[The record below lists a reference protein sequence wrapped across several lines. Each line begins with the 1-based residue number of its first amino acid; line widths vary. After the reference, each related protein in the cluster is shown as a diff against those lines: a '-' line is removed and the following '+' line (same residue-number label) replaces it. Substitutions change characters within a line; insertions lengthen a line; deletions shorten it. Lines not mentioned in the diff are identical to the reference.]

1 MKRTHSI
8 GDTIDGKRPDVN
20 AGADTGLLAIS
31 ERNCWPHAG
40 QVSKFPYFGHP
51 NILDP
56 SGNLFLWPAVVFTQ
70 PVSGCHWTADSPP
83 HLLSFKK
90 RQLSPQLALFSCLSR
105 APTDFAGQRTKSCAP
120 FMGTGFGDRQRAQ
133 KPILQ
138 MSSAYCRIA
147 RSEEKRPIPAI
158 LLITFRFQLHSSAH
172 SASTSRWARR

>member
-20 AGADTGLLAIS
+20 AGADTGLLPIS
-31 ERNCWPHAG
+31 KRNCWPHAG

-70 PVSGCHWTADSPP
+70 PVSGCHWTADSPLICC
-83 HLLSFKK
+83 HLKSAS
-90 RQLSPQLALFSCLSR
+90 SPPSWRFFLAFHA